1 MASRPAAQ
9 PIERVD
15 AEVPLVAGLGAL
27 SPRYDVIL
35 CDIWGV
41 LHNGLVAHASA
52 SDALNRYRAQGGV
65 VVLVSNAPRPG
76 GSVAT
81 QLDRVGVPRSAWDA
95 IVTSGDLTRAAVI
108 ARENQV
114 VHHLGPVRDRPI
126 FDGLDVRFGT
136 IDEADYVVCSGFD
149 DDDRETVE
157 DYRERLE
164 RMRDR
169 NLWMICANPDIV
181 VERGDRLVPCA
192 GALALAY
199 EERGGE
205 VFYAGKPHR
214 PVYEAALQ
222 TAAKVRGGEPV
233 RLDRVLAIGD
243 AMRTDIAGASAYG
256 IDTLLTARGIHAVE
270 LGLEEGRLNAA
281 HVRKW
286 LSGQSC
292 QPRGVCEQLTW
303 G

>member
-1 MASRPAAQ
+1 
-9 PIERVD
+9 
-15 AEVPLVAGLGAL
+15 
-27 SPRYDVIL
+27 
-35 CDIWGV
+35 
-41 LHNGLVAHASA
+41 
-52 SDALNRYRAQGGV
+52 V

-108 ARENQV
+108 ARKDQV

-126 FDGLDVRFGT
+126 FDGLDVRFGD
-136 IDEADYVVCSGFD
+136 IDVADYVVCSGFD
-149 DDDRETVE
+149 DDDLETVD
-157 DYRERLE
+157 DYRERLQ

-214 PVYEAALQ
+214 PIYEAALQ
-222 TAAKVRGGEPV
+222 TAARLRGGEAVPV
-233 RLDRVLAIGD
+233 DRVLAIGD

-256 IDTLLTARGIHAVE
+256 IDTLLTARGIHAAE
-270 LGLEEGRLNAA
+270 LGLEEGPLDAA
-281 HVRKW
+281 HVRRW
-286 LSGQSC
+286 LSGQEC
-292 QPRGVCEQLTW
+292 QPRGVCELLSW